1 MIFLD
6 IHTRSLLSTEALRA
20 FPDECCGFLLGQED
34 AQGNKIAASIR
45 PVQNAKPG
53 DKTRRFE
60 IAPLDY
66 LLAEQYA
73 TEQGLLL
80 IGIYHS
86 HPNHPSVPS
95 ETDRLAAQPYFSYII
110 LSVYGQQVRHI
121 QSWLLNAASQFEE
134 EQIMEYQF
142 T

>member
-6 IHTRSLLSTEALRA
+6 INIKSLLSAEALRA

-34 AQGNKIAASIR
+34 AKGNKLAVSIR

-66 LLAEQYA
+66 LNAEQYA

-86 HPNHPSVPS
+86 HPNHPSIPS
-95 ETDRLAAQPYFSYII
+95 EQDRLAAQPYFSYII

-121 QSWLLNAASQFEE
+121 QSWLLNADSQFEE
-134 EQIMEYQF
+134 EQIMEHPF